1 MDKNIQP
8 TKNEPGMFIRGIVI
22 SNSAKLF
29 HRKDGSGSSVVVTQE
44 IATQPG
50 VVEYTR
56 YFDVGKTTEIKV
68 QGEEVLEYPRFPQM
82 KSINL
87 KVLAWK
93 AFDKK
98 FVITRAEPQ
107 SE

>member
-1 MDKNIQP
+1 MDKNIQTP
-8 TKNEPGMFIRGIVI
+8 NDGPGLFVRGVVV
-22 SNSAKLF
+22 SNSARLF
-29 HRKDGSGSSVVVTQE
+29 HRKDGSGSSVAVTHE

-56 YFDVGKTTEIKV
+56 YFDVGKDPQVKVVGEEIK
-68 QGEEVLEYPRFPQM
+68 EYPKFPEM
-82 KSINL
+82 KPVCL
-87 KVLAWK
+87 KVLTWK